1 MINGK
6 TYIYYNR
13 NLKNQKMKHVNNII
27 RIVLIIILL
36 VLPGEVFS
44 QKDYEK
50 GYIITNN
57 KDTLIGLVKD
67 RKQPPFGKLYKK
79 VYFKKKHRKKKYGPD
94 QILGYK
100 QGNREFES
108 LWINVSSHLYNEKY
122 TSIQDSGE
130 KEFLKVVVK
139 GYLTYYQRE
148 FADPESDYIDQ
159 ISLFKREDENYLV
172 RVTQGIFG
180 LKKKNL
186 AVYFN
191 DCSELV
197 KRIEDVELK
206 DPVAIVNF
214 YNSWKVNNP

>member
-1 MINGK
+1 
-6 TYIYYNR
+6 
-13 NLKNQKMKHVNNII
+13 MKHII
-27 RIVLIIILL
+27 SIKSFVLFIALWML
-36 VLPGEVFS
+36 PVLVFS
-44 QKDYEK
+44 QKDYQD

-57 KDTLIGLVKD
+57 KDTIVGRVKD
-67 RKQPPFGKLYKK
+67 RNPPPFGKLYKK
-79 VYFKKKHRKKKYGPD
+79 VYFKKKHKKKKYSPK

-108 LWINVSSHLYNEKY
+108 LWIDVSSHLYNEKY
-122 TSIQDSGE
+122 ISIQNKGE

-148 FADPESDYIDQ
+148 FADFESDYIDQ
-159 ISLFKREDENYLV
+159 ISLFKREDENHLI

-186 AVYFN
+186 AVYFK

-197 KRIEDVELK
+197 KRIESGVLT
-206 DPVAIVNF
+206 DPIAIAHF
-214 YNSWKVNNP
+214 YNTWKLYNP